1 MAARTELNVQEVDR
15 DGLKVTYVSG
25 DATNDHSWDNRS
37 EDIFVHLING
47 GGSACVATFLTPKT
61 VDGLL
66 VADLIVS
73 VPAGEDWFI
82 GPFRND
88 LYGQEDADAE
98 ITKAVLLDLDQDTTV
113 TLAALK
119 LGDVNF

>member
-1 MAARTELNVQEVDR
+1 MARTELTVQEVDR

-37 EDIFVHLING
+37 EDIFIHLLNG
-47 GGSACVATFLTPKT
+47 GAGAVVATFQTPKT
-61 VDGLL
+61 VDGLA
-66 VADLIVS
+66 VAELIIT

-88 LYGQEDADAE
+88 LYGQEDADNG
-98 ITKAVLLDLDQDTTV
+98 ISQAVLLDLDIDTSV
-113 TLAALK
+113 TLAALQ

>member
-1 MAARTELNVQEVDR
+1 MARTELTVQEVDR
-15 DGLKVTYVSG
+15 DGLKATYVAG
-25 DATNDHSWDNRS
+25 DSTDDHSWDNRS
-37 EDIFVHLING
+37 EAVFVHILNAG
-47 GGSACVATFLTPKT
+47 ASACVATFLTPKT

-66 VADLIVS
+66 IAELIVS

-88 LYGQEDADAE
+88 LYGQEDADAGLA
-98 ITKAVLLDLDQDTTV
+98 KAVLLDIDQDSSV

>member
-1 MAARTELNVQEVDR
+1 MARTELTVQEVDR
-15 DGLKVTYVSG
+15 DGLKATYVSG

-37 EDIFVHLING
+37 EAVFVHILNG
-47 GGSACVATFLTPKT
+47 GASACVATFLTPKT
-61 VDGLL
+61 VDGLA
-66 VADLIVS
+66 VAELIVS

-88 LYGQEDADAE
+88 LYGQEEVDAGLA
-98 ITKAVLLDLDQDTTV
+98 KAVLLDIDQDSSV

>member
-1 MAARTELNVQEVDR
+1 MARTELNVQEVDR
-15 DGLKVTYVSG
+15 EGLKATYVAG

-37 EDIFVHLING
+37 EDIFVHILNAGASI
-47 GGSACVATFLTPKT
+47 CVATFLTPKT
-61 VDGLL
+61 IDGLA
-66 VADLIVS
+66 VAELIVS
-73 VPAGEDWFI
+73 VPVGEEWFI

-88 LYGQEDADAE
+88 LYGQEDADAG
-98 ITKAVLLDLDQDTTV
+98 IAKAVLLDIDQDSSV